1 MYFSTALPE
10 LLSINATLSHV
21 PTVGNLEELYP
32 EAFGGVSCIKFL
44 LHNMKKILGGMIF
57 FKG

>member
-10 LLSINATLSHV
+10 LLSIDTRLSHM

-32 EAFGGVSCIKFL
+32 ESFGGVSDV
-44 LHNMKKILGGMIF
+44 
-57 FKG
+57 